1 MSWWVIAVIVAVI
14 LLVALAAV
22 ELRRRRS
29 ERLRE
34 RFGPEYDRTLERHGD
49 HRAAEAELRER
60 RDRRRGL
67 RIRPLDP
74 EARHVYERRWTET
87 QHRFVDAPASAVAE
101 ADVLVAEV
109 MRERGYP
116 LDDLD
121 QRAADLSVDHPDT
134 VEHFREAHAISVAS
148 AEQRADTED
157 LRTAMVHFRALF
169 EDLLHT
175 DDVEERI

>member
-1 MSWWVIAVIVAVI
+1 MTWWVIAVIVAVI
-14 LLVALAAV
+14 LLAALAAAA
-22 ELRRRRS
+22 LGRRRS
-29 ERLRE
+29 ARLRE

-49 HRAAEAELRER
+49 QRAAEADLRER
-60 RDRRRGL
+60 RDRRNGL
-67 RIRPLDP
+67 HIRPLEP
-74 EARHVYERRWTET
+74 EARNAYERRWTET
-87 QHRFVDAPASAVAE
+87 QNRFVDAPASAVAE
-101 ADVLVAEV
+101 ADDLVAEV

-134 VEHFREAHAISVAS
+134 VEHFRQAHAISMAS

-175 DDVEERI
+175 DREEEMI

>member
-22 ELRRRRS
+22 ELGRRRS
-29 ERLRE
+29 ARLRE

-49 HRAAEAELRER
+49 QRAAEAELRER

-67 RIRPLDP
+67 HIRPLEP
-74 EARHVYERRWTET
+74 EARDDYERRWTET
-87 QHRFVDAPASAVAE
+87 QRRFVDAPASAVAE
-101 ADVLVAEV
+101 ADDLVAEV
-109 MRERGYP
+109 MRDRGYP

-134 VEHFREAHAISVAS
+134 VEHFRTAHTISVAS

-175 DDVEERI
+175 DEVEERI